1 MEEKAPPKEKN
12 GATLNEILASQGYD
26 MSSPV
31 KSDENSTSLKSTKET
46 GKEMERDTGI
56 EF

>member
-1 MEEKAPPKEKN
+1 MEEKATPKEKN
-12 GATLNEILASQGYD
+12 EPTLNEILASQGYD